1 MAQLKDNKFKIVLPI
16 ILMIVLA
23 ISMWPGVSDPMAR
36 ALGLPNGLN
45 FSAAYALA
53 FCAGVY
59 FPNRLKW
66 TLPLGM
72 FIIVNILTN
81 LHYGVSPFNRY
92 LFVKI
97 AAFSLL
103 IWFGT
108 KYSAKASWF
117 KLLGGGLASA
127 VLFYIVTNTASWMWD
142 PAYQKTLIG
151 WIQALTIGTP
161 GFPPTITFLL
171 NSLISGGLF
180 TGLFAGAMKLS
191 AADEATEE
199 EPDEAP
205 AAEEAEHEGPLPAPE
220 KSEA

>member
-1 MAQLKDNKFKIVLPI
+1 MAGLKDKFKIVLPI
-16 ILMIVLA
+16 ILMVVLA
-23 ISMWPGVSDPMAR
+23 ISMWPGVSEPMAR

-59 FPNRLKW
+59 FPKRLKW
-66 TLPLGM
+66 ALPLGM
-72 FIIVNILTN
+72 FVVVNILTN

-97 AAFSLL
+97 AAFSIL

-108 KYSAKASWF
+108 RFSAKAKWV
-117 KLLGGGLASA
+117 KLVGGGFASA
-127 VLFYIVTNTASWMWD
+127 IIFYIVTNTASWMWD
-142 PAYQKTLIG
+142 PAYKKDLLG
-151 WIQALTIGTP
+151 WLQALTIGTP

-180 TGLFAGAMKLS
+180 TGLFAGAMKLT
-191 AADEATEE
+191 AADEATGE
-199 EPDEAP
+199 EPDQVP
-205 AAEEAEHEGPLPAPE
+205 QAEEAEAEGALPAPE